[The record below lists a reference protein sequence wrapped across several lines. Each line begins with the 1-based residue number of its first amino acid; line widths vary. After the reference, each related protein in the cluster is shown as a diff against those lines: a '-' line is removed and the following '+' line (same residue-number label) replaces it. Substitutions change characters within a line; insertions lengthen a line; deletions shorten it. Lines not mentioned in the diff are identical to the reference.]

1 MRKMSAAPKKRMF
14 DMEDRPLSP
23 KEIQILDAAA
33 ALMVENI
40 SAISSL
46 KVADIAAAGVG
57 KGTVYEYFSSK
68 EVILRDAVIR
78 FVTKHIEEEWQ
89 RAFAQ
94 PTFKDCVYCAMN
106 EIFSPSD
113 GLCIWDLQLLATLDY
128 ATMEDII
135 DFGKSF
141 CLKIMREMCRQLMER
156 GAAEGLFVLPPQE
169 QSEQAFV
176 HLFGGFSLI
185 MRFGDRE
192 KQKEY
197 MDRGY
202 EMLLRA
208 LQ

>member
-1 MRKMSAAPKKRMF
+1 
-14 DMEDRPLSP
+14 MEDRPLSP

-33 ALMVENI
+33 MLLVENL
-40 SAISSL
+40 SAIGSL
-46 KVADIAAAGVG
+46 KVADIAAAAGVG

-68 EVILRDAVIR
+68 EEILRDAVIR

-94 PTFKDCVYCAMN
+94 PTFKDCVYYAMN

-113 GLCIWDLQLLATLDY
+113 GLCVWDLQLLASLDY
-128 ATMEDII
+128 SVMEEII
-135 DFGKSF
+135 DFGKSY
-141 CLKIMREMCRQLMER
+141 CLSRMREMCRQLMER
-156 GAAEGLFVLPPQE
+156 GAAEGLFELPPM
-169 QSEQAFV
+169 SRAEQAFV
-176 HLFGGFSLI
+176 HLFGGFGLI

-197 MDRGY
+197 MECGY

-208 LQ
+208 FRK